1 MPVVSL
7 RGLNFCNRPPPLV
20 SRNGIVYGC
29 GRRKMGVSPAKI
41 NVESQLKIS
50 YNILASPYLIRTILM
65 CFQSPCERNP
75 CLNGGQCVPSQDS
88 VELTLRRKVNNRV
101 DYKFRKRD

>member
-1 MPVVSL
+1 MD
-7 RGLNFCNRPPPLV
+7 
-20 SRNGIVYGC
+20 
-29 GRRKMGVSPAKI
+29 VSPAKI

-75 CLNGGQCVPSQDS
+75 CLNGGQCLPNQDS
-88 VELTLRRKVNNRV
+88 VELTLRRKVNNHV
-101 DYKFRKRD
+101 DCKFGKEIELLLEMACKNKDNFCTATSAALIQYLGV